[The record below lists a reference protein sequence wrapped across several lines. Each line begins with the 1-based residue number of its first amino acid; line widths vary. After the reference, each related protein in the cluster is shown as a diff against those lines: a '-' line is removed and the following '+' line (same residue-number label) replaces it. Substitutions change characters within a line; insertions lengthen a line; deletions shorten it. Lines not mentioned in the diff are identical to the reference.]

1 MKLTLDELNEIIY
14 ALGVSEYKGM
24 FVNKEINLSAG
35 EKVRQMASEL
45 IKELES
51 TRRTS
56 RTTEHTEVSNEIKE
70 LVGKVEL
77 VAEEPKKVLTPITDT
92 GSEVADFLIAAAAE
106 IPQTEEPTE
115 EVEETVKKAKF
126 PGAKKSNLMDS
137 EK

>member
-24 FVNKEINLSAG
+24 FVSKEVNLSAG
-35 EKVRQMASEL
+35 EKIRQMADVL
-45 IKELES
+45 IKEMES
-51 TRRTS
+51 TRRT
-56 RTTEHTEVSNEIKE
+56 TKHTEVSKEIAE

-77 VAEEPKKVLTPITDT
+77 VAEEPKAVLTPITDT